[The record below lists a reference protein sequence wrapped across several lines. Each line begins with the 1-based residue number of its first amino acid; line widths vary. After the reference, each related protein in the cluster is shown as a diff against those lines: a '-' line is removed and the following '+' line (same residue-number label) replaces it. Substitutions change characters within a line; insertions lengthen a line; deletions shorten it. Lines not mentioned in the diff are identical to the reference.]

1 VKFGDNLR
9 NLRKLKKISQEKLAE
24 KIGVT
29 RQSVSKWECG
39 EAYPEMDNILK
50 LCDIFHCKINDLV
63 HEDLIDIDSLDEDV
77 KMSIVKF
84 KKEKQNK
91 MKGLSKAIYIIARIC
106 KICVMIGVVC
116 VALTMIVTPILTC
129 NVKVEED
136 NTIKLF
142 NKPLEYERQDARII
156 IKGELGAYAS
166 FSDEDMIILNNIID
180 KVENTSMLKLTIFS
194 EIAFGTLCVA
204 LVFMYLV
211 FRNLEKLFVNIHNGD
226 TPFTL
231 ENVKYI
237 KTIAFLMIAV
247 IIIPN
252 VIGIFGEMIID
263 QDLNIGFEM
272 FDLIYILFLFTMA
285 YIFEYGYEIQLD
297 SKGIMYGDENEQD

>member
-1 VKFGDNLR
+1 MKFGDNLK

-63 HEDLIDIDSLDEDV
+63 HEDLADIDSLDEDV
-77 KMSIVKF
+77 KMSVVKF
-84 KKEKQNK
+84 KKEKQAK
-91 MKGLSKAIYIIARIC
+91 MKGLSKAIYILSRIC
-106 KICVMIGVVC
+106 KVCVMIGIVC
-116 VALTMIVTPILTC
+116 IILTMVVVPVLAS
-129 NVKVEED
+129 NVKITDD
-136 NTIKLF
+136 NTITIF
-142 NKPLEYERQDARII
+142 NNPIEYEKKDAKII
-156 IKGELGAYAS
+156 LKGEIGAYAS
-166 FSDEDMIILNNIID
+166 IGEEEITNLNNIIT
-180 KVENTSMLKLTIFS
+180 KIESMSTFKIIALS
-194 EIAFGTLCVA
+194 EVMFGTMLATLIV
-204 LVFMYLV
+204 MYLV
-211 FRNLEKLFVNIHNGD
+211 FRNLEKLFVNIHNGE

-237 KTIAFLMIAV
+237 KTMAFLMIAV
-247 IIIPN
+247 IVLPYIVGSLTEI
-252 VIGIFGEMIID
+252 VIGQGLGVE
-263 QDLNIGFEM
+263 FEM

-297 SKGIMYGDENEQD
+297 SKGKIYGDENE

>member
-1 VKFGDNLR
+1 MKFGDNLR
-9 NLRKLKKISQEKLAE
+9 NLRKIKKISQEKLAE

-84 KKEKQNK
+84 KKEKQKK
-91 MKGLSKAIYIIARIC
+91 MKTLSKAIYITARIC
-106 KICVMIGVVC
+106 KICVLIGIVC
-116 VALTMIVTPILTC
+116 VALTMIITPVLTS
-129 NVKVEED
+129 NIKVGENNTVKIFGQNIEYQRKDVE
-136 NTIKLF
+136 
-142 NKPLEYERQDARII
+142 II
-156 IKGELGAYAS
+156 IKDNIGEYQVSNVSEVEA
-166 FSDEDMIILNNIID
+166 LNKVID
-180 KVENTSMLKLTIFS
+180 KLENMSMLSLTIFS
-194 EIAFGTLCVA
+194 EIAFSTLIIA
-204 LVFMYLV
+204 LVLMYLV
-211 FRNLEKLFVNIHNGD
+211 FKNLEHLFINIHNGE

-237 KTIAFLMIAV
+237 KIIAFLMIAV

-252 VIGIFGEMIID
+252 ILGIFAEIIIG

-297 SKGIMYGDENEQD
+297 SKGKMYGEENE